1 MPNDIS
7 NCDEKLVIDDY
18 CLGEK
23 YYTYDEQKCLQMFFN
38 TIDLI
43 LNNYMFILFQSIHH
57 ACLYP
62 RSCCLGKNKFV
73 EVRKQLFEFLYM
85 HKDFIKIN
93 AVIVKPYN
101 SNKIKKIRFYY
112 LNDDS
117 KLLDYTCCLKTFRWL
132 IKLVDG
138 KRSLT
143 KKFSIDIKS
152 SYNRENT
159 LEALKN
165 LSKLNT
171 ITEKSMINLDENY
184 FIGNIGLVNTH
195 KIESYEG
202 LIDFLEDDYLEHTI
216 NFMLEIY
223 VVDVV
228 EAYISYLNVISLV
241 DRKSNIF
248 SIHLRKFEEVSNELY
263 KFAAAHKSVIE
274 IKDVYVVHSTKP
286 NLKFTKVNFD
296 FSKNGRDFIC
306 YSDLN
311 SLNKT
316 RCSLERKLG
325 KFTDFNINFN
335 FNKSNVL
342 EGFGLLA
349 DKKFESYYELEPMCL
364 DSMFKEAQ
372 IRISY
377 ENFIYTLDNR
387 IFAFTEGKVSCAFFD
402 NLCSTYEGSTG
413 ENGETPQC
421 CICMEE
427 PEVGV
432 EICQLPCGHSNCK
445 ACILT
450 WFHFRVD
457 DSNDFLDRFL
467 EQIPINQC
475 PVCRQI
481 CS

>member
-18 CLGEK
+18 CLGER
-23 YYTYDEQKCLQMFFN
+23 YYTYDEQKCLQIFFN
-38 TIDLI
+38 TVNLI

-117 KLLDYTCCLKTFRWL
+117 KLLDYACCLKTFHWL
-132 IKLVDG
+132 IKLVG
-138 KRSLT
+138 GENSLT
-143 KKFSIDIKS
+143 KKFSIDIKY

-171 ITEKSMINLDENY
+171 VTEKSMINLDKNY
-184 FIGNIGLVNTH
+184 FIGNIGLPNTH
-195 KIESYEG
+195 KINSYEG
-202 LIDFLEDDYLEHTI
+202 LIDFLKDDYLEHTI

-223 VVDVV
+223 VVDII
-228 EAYISYLNVISLV
+228 EAYISYLNEISLV
-241 DRKSNIF
+241 DSKLNNF
-248 SIHLRKFEEVSNELY
+248 SIYLRKFEEVSKELY
-263 KFAAAHKSVIE
+263 KFAAAHKDVIE
-274 IKDVYVVHSTKP
+274 IKDVYFVHSTKP
-286 NLKFTKVNFD
+286 NFKFTKANFD

-306 YSDLN
+306 YNDLN
-311 SLNKT
+311 NLNKT
-316 RCSLERKLG
+316 RYLVEKKIGKLI
-325 KFTDFNINFN
+325 DFKINFD

-372 IRISY
+372 IKVFYDNFKNTLNDRICAY
-377 ENFIYTLDNR
+377 E
-387 IFAFTEGKVSCAFFD
+387 EGKVSCAHFD

-427 PEVGV
+427 PVVGA
-432 EICQLPCGHSNCK
+432 EICQLPCGHSNCR
-445 ACILT
+445 ACIEGWLLIKRDNT
-450 WFHFRVD
+450 D
-457 DSNDFLDRFL
+457 DFLYQDS
-467 EQIPINQC
+467 EQHTRNQC